1 MPRRLAVA
9 LLLLLATPPATAH
22 ADWQITGFLGNSFSA
37 QTGFLIFE
45 EGLSRRTT
53 LGASVALLSD
63 GILGLEAEVGH
74 TPRFFEGND
83 PLGLVLSSR
92 VTTVSGSV
100 IVAAPLVMTRES
112 LRPYLALGIGL
123 MQARSKHAGGVLP
136 VDENLLAVNVGVGA
150 IGFLTDRT
158 GLRFDVRHFKGLGA
172 SDAPMA
178 RVGASRLSFWR
189 ATAGVTLRY

>member
-1 MPRRLAVA
+1 MARRLAVA
-9 LLLLLATPPATAH
+9 LLVLLATPPATAH
-22 ADWQITGFLGNSFSA
+22 ADWQITPFLGNAFSA
-37 QTGFLIFE
+37 QTGLLIFE
-45 EGLSRRTT
+45 DGLSRRTT
-53 LGASVALLSD
+53 FGASVALLND
-63 GILGLEAEVGH
+63 GIFGLEAEVGH

-100 IVAAPLVMTRES
+100 IVAAPLAVTRES

-136 VDENLLAVNVGVGA
+136 VNEDLLAMNVGVGA

-158 GLRFDVRHFKGLGA
+158 GLRFDLRHFRGLGA
-172 SDAPMA
+172 ADAPMTRA
-178 RVGASRLSFWR
+178 RVSRLSFWR